1 MKIKPI
7 KFILTAIILVAIEA
21 VYLRVMLPYFDSQ
34 VKKIQGKEITPRP
47 YSVVIVYIIIITGLY
62 YFIIGPNKSYKDG
75 AFFGLVIYGIF
86 NFTNHALL
94 DNYSLSLVMIDLIW
108 GMIICGITT
117 LIVNYITKVF

>member
-7 KFILTAIILVAIEA
+7 QFILTAIILLAIDA
-21 VYLRVMLPYFDSQ
+21 VYLKFIGGPFYSHA

-75 AFFGLVIYGIF
+75 AFFGLAVYGVF
-86 NFTNHALL
+86 DFTNHAIL
-94 DNYSLSLVMIDLIW
+94 DNYSLPLAMMDTIW
-108 GMIICGITT
+108 GMVLCGFTT
-117 LIVNYITKVF
+117 FIMTKIF

>member
-21 VYLRVMLPYFDSQ
+21 VYLRLMLPYFNSQ
-34 VKKIQGKEITPRP
+34 IKKIQGKKITPRL

-94 DNYSLSLVMIDLIW
+94 DNYSLSLVIIDLIW
-108 GMIICGITT
+108 GMTICGTTT
-117 LIVNYITKVF
+117 LLMNKMF

>member
-7 KFILTAIILVAIEA
+7 QFILTAILLIAIDA
-21 VYLRVMLPYFDSQ
+21 VYLKFIGGPFYSHA

-75 AFFGLVIYGIF
+75 AFFGLAVYGVF
-86 NFTNHALL
+86 DFTNHAIL
-94 DNYSLSLVMIDLIW
+94 DNYSLPLAMMDTIW
-108 GMIICGITT
+108 GMVLCGTTTFIITT
-117 LIVNYITKVF
+117 IF

>member
-21 VYLRVMLPYFDSQ
+21 VYLRLMLPYFNSQ
-34 VKKIQGKEITPRP
+34 IKKIQGKKITPRL

-94 DNYSLSLVMIDLIW
+94 DNYSLSLVIIDLIW
-108 GMIICGITT
+108 GMTICGFTT
-117 LIVNYITKVF
+117 FIMNKIF

>member
-7 KFILTAIILVAIEA
+7 RFILTAIILVAIEA
-21 VYLRVMLPYFDSQ
+21 VYLRIMLPYFDSQ
-34 VKKIQGKEITPRP
+34 VIKIQGKEITPRP

-86 NFTNHALL
+86 NFTNHALF
-94 DNYSLSLVMIDLIW
+94 DNYSLSLVIIDLIW
-108 GMIICGITT
+108 GMTICGTT
-117 LIVNYITKVF
+117 TFLMNKIF

>member
-21 VYLRVMLPYFDSQ
+21 VYLRLMLPYFNSQ
-34 VKKIQGKEITPRP
+34 IKKIQGKKITPRL

-62 YFIIGPNKSYKDG
+62 YFIIGPNKSAKDG

-108 GMIICGITT
+108 GMTICGTTT
-117 LIVNYITKVF
+117 LLMNKIF

>member
-7 KFILTAIILVAIEA
+7 QFILTAIILVAIEA
-21 VYLRVMLPYFDSQ
+21 VYLRIMLPYFNSQ
-34 VKKIQGKEITPRP
+34 IKKIQGKEITPRP

-62 YFIIGPNKSYKDG
+62 YFIIGPNKSAKDG

-94 DNYSLSLVMIDLIW
+94 DNYSMSLVMIDLIW
-108 GMIICGITT
+108 GMTICGTTT
-117 LIVNYITKVF
+117 LLMNKIF

>member
-1 MKIKPI
+1 MNIKPI
-7 KFILTAIILVAIEA
+7 QFIFTAIILVAIEA

-86 NFTNHALL
+86 NFTNHALF
-94 DNYSLSLVMIDLIW
+94 DNYSLSLVIIDLIW
-108 GMIICGITT
+108 GMTICGTT
-117 LIVNYITKVF
+117 TFIMNKIF

>member
-7 KFILTAIILVAIEA
+7 QFILTAIILVAIEA
-21 VYLRVMLPYFDSQ
+21 VYMRAMLPYFNSQ
-34 VKKIQGKEITPRP
+34 IKKIQGKEITLRP

-62 YFIIGPNKSYKDG
+62 YFIIGPNKSAKDG

-94 DNYSLSLVMIDLIW
+94 DNYSLPLVIIDLIW
-108 GMIICGITT
+108 GMTICGITT

>member
-21 VYLRVMLPYFDSQ
+21 VYLRIMLPYFDSQ

-86 NFTNHALL
+86 NFTNHALF
-94 DNYSLSLVMIDLIW
+94 DNYSLSLVIIDLIW
-108 GMIICGITT
+108 GMTICGTT
-117 LIVNYITKVF
+117 TFIMNKIF

>member
-21 VYLRVMLPYFDSQ
+21 VYLRIMLPYFDSQ
-34 VKKIQGKEITPRP
+34 VIKIQGKEITPRP

-86 NFTNHALL
+86 NFTNHALF
-94 DNYSLSLVMIDLIW
+94 DNYSLSLVIIDLIW
-108 GMIICGITT
+108 GMTICGTT
-117 LIVNYITKVF
+117 TFLMNKIF

>member
-7 KFILTAIILVAIEA
+7 QFILTAIILLAIDA
-21 VYLRVMLPYFDSQ
+21 VYLKFIGGPFYSHA

-75 AFFGLVIYGIF
+75 AFFGLAVYGVF
-86 NFTNHALL
+86 DFTNHAIL
-94 DNYSLSLVMIDLIW
+94 DNYSLPLAMMDTIW
-108 GMIICGITT
+108 GMVLCGTT
-117 LIVNYITKVF
+117 TFIMTKIF

>member
-7 KFILTAIILVAIEA
+7 QFILTAIILVAIEA
-21 VYLRVMLPYFDSQ
+21 VYLRTMLPYFNSQ
-34 VKKIQGKEITPRP
+34 IKKIQGKEITPRP

-86 NFTNHALL
+86 NFTNHALF
-94 DNYSLSLVMIDLIW
+94 DNYSLSLVIMDLIW
-108 GMIICGITT
+108 GMTICGITT
-117 LIVNYITKVF
+117 LIVNYITKIF

>member
-94 DNYSLSLVMIDLIW
+94 DNYSLSLVIIDLIW

-117 LIVNYITKVF
+117 LIVNYITKIF

>member
-7 KFILTAIILVAIEA
+7 QFILTAIILVAIEA
-21 VYLRVMLPYFDSQ
+21 VYLRTMLPYFDSQ
-34 VKKIQGKEITPRP
+34 IKKIQGKKITLRP

-62 YFIIGPNKSYKDG
+62 YFIIGPNKSAKDG

-108 GMIICGITT
+108 GMTICGTTT
-117 LIVNYITKVF
+117 LLMNKIF

>member
-21 VYLRVMLPYFDSQ
+21 VYLRIMLPYFDSQ

-86 NFTNHALL
+86 NFTNHALF
-94 DNYSLSLVMIDLIW
+94 DNYSLSLVIIDLIW
-108 GMIICGITT
+108 GMTICGTT
-117 LIVNYITKVF
+117 TFLMNKIF

>member
-21 VYLRVMLPYFDSQ
+21 VYLRVMLPYFNSQ
-34 VKKIQGKEITPRP
+34 IKKIQGKEITPRP

-86 NFTNHALL
+86 NFTNHALF
-94 DNYSLSLVMIDLIW
+94 DNYSLSLVIIDLIW
-108 GMIICGITT
+108 GMTICGTT
-117 LIVNYITKVF
+117 TFLMNKIF

>member
-21 VYLRVMLPYFDSQ
+21 VYLRIMLPYFDSQ

-86 NFTNHALL
+86 NFTNHALF
-94 DNYSLSLVMIDLIW
+94 DNYSLSLVIMDLIW
-108 GMIICGITT
+108 GMTICGTT
-117 LIVNYITKVF
+117 TFIMNKIF

>member
-7 KFILTAIILVAIEA
+7 QFILTAIILVAIEA
-21 VYLRVMLPYFDSQ
+21 VYLRLMLL
-34 VKKIQGKEITPRP
+34 TPRP

-94 DNYSLSLVMIDLIW
+94 DNYSLSLVIIDLIW
-108 GMIICGITT
+108 GMTICGFTT
-117 LIVNYITKVF
+117 FIMNKIF

>member
-7 KFILTAIILVAIEA
+7 QFILTAIILVAIEA
-21 VYLRVMLPYFDSQ
+21 VYLRAMLPYFNSQ
-34 VKKIQGKEITPRP
+34 IKKIQGKEITPRP

-62 YFIIGPNKSYKDG
+62 YFIIGPNKSAKDG

-94 DNYSLSLVMIDLIW
+94 DNYSLSLVIIDLIW

-117 LIVNYITKVF
+117 LIVNYIAKVF